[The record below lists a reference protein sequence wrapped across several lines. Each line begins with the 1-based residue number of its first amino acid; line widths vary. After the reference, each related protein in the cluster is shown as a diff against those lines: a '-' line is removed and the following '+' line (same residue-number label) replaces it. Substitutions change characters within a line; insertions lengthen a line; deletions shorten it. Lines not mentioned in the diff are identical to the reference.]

1 MKMTPIFTIIF
12 FSKILISQSITSL
25 EHTFFSRWPEFTVGD
40 ILSSIV
46 HCESSTRKVAD
57 FRLKTRPVRVPLVKK
72 FSHILAKTVLRNLP
86 NQKVSFLLPL
96 RVSRKPLVDCST
108 AF

>member
-1 MKMTPIFTIIF
+1 MMGGLTDSFLKRVHINRSVSTWY
-12 FSKILISQSITSL
+12 LHAYL
-25 EHTFFSRWPEFTVGD
+25 
-40 ILSSIV
+40 

-57 FRLKTRPVRVPLVKK
+57 FCLKTRPVRVPLVKK
-72 FSHILAKTVLRNLP
+72 FSLILAKTALRDLP
-86 NQKVSFLLPL
+86 SQKVSFVLPL

>member
-1 MKMTPIFTIIF
+1 MSIIGNLITQYIY
-12 FSKILISQSITSL
+12 ILGQKTRSL
-25 EHTFFSRWPEFTVGD
+25 
-40 ILSSIV
+40 